1 MEINKEELIMFIEVL
16 NDKIKVE
23 KDVHTKIVF
32 ERIKHKFECLL
43 KTIETGGLE

>member
-23 KDVHTKIVF
+23 KDEDRKI
-32 ERIKHKFECLL
+32 
-43 KTIETGGLE
+43 G